1 MKVTLMAGIAAISG
15 SVKQKNGKRVVF
27 KTYRRPSAE
36 RGDKLET
43 RMYMYNARE
52 RTTPLSKAEK
62 TARSNFSQCAKRA
75 TELMK
80 QGLCHD
86 RKEAWRIAK
95 MELAN

>member
-1 MKVTLMAGIAAISG
+1 MCPHNISG
-15 SVKQKNGKRVVF
+15 SMKSKHGKRLEFRTF
-27 KTYRRPSAE
+27 KRPDGK
-36 RGDKLET
+36 RET